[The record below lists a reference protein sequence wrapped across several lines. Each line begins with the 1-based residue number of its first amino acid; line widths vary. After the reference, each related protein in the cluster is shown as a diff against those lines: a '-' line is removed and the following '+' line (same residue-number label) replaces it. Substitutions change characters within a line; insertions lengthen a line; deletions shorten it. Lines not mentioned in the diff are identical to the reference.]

1 MNRCSGCGYDMPRAW
16 AECRKCGAPVPATA
30 PVGTS
35 LAETLSALASAPPPP
50 PVPLPGTRPQIEPR
64 GRAEAGY
71 GAPDDAL
78 LPGAAPRDIGP
89 DTLLPRE
96 QLARDPVI
104 TVAPPARGSRSGIE
118 ARTFVIGAIVVV
130 CIVGAAFS
138 LFRHGSHHTPPAPT
152 ILAPQA
158 ASAGIPTSL
167 SAVVRIAAE
176 SSRHT
181 ALSAVIAVASANDA
195 PITIT
200 QLASAQPSFQW
211 VTGDQPSTTNTIISV
226 ASATG
231 AVQIAVSG
239 TNREICAYGRWSP
252 AAGSTYVT
260 MDHVTTCNADT
271 APATGWSAIAGGSNQ
286 DLPDENGN

>member
-1 MNRCSGCGYDMPRAW
+1 M
-16 AECRKCGAPVPATA
+16 
-30 PVGTS
+30 
-35 LAETLSALASAPPPP
+35 ET
-50 PVPLPGTRPQIEPR
+50 
-64 GRAEAGY
+64 GY

-96 QLARDPVI
+96 AMPRDPFPREPII
-104 TVAPPARGSRSGIE
+104 TVAPPARASRSGIE
-118 ARTFVIGAIVVV
+118 VRTFVIGAIVVV
-130 CIVGAAFS
+130 CVAGAAFS
-138 LFRHGSHHTPPAPT
+138 LFRRGSGHHNAPAPT

-158 ASAGIPTSL
+158 ASAALPTSL

-195 PITIT
+195 PVTID

-211 VTGDQPSTTNTIISV
+211 VAGNQPSTTNTIISV
-226 ASATG
+226 SSAAG
-231 AVQIAVSG
+231 AIQIAVSG
-239 TNREICAYGRWSP
+239 TNREICAFGRWSP
-252 AAGSTYVT
+252 ATGSSYVT
-260 MDHVTTCNADT
+260 MDHVTNCDADA

-286 DLPDENGN
+286 DLPDELGG